1 MKRTLFL
8 FFTLLF
14 VALPSLVEAQSNN
27 EFQIANRLIQQQR
40 YDEALPILERISSQN
55 PDIFLFFDRLIESHI
70 QLKQYEIAITL
81 VEENIN
87 KHRNIPESNILLGQL
102 YHFIE
107 DTSRAYDI
115 WEQNLQQYANQLQL
129 YLNTANAMMDRRE
142 YSKAIE
148 VYRKGRV
155 VFNNE
160 QLFMSDIPNAYM
172 QAGEYENAIG
182 EWLRLVKQNP
192 QQSAGVQRML
202 LRYND
207 PILYDIAILELGDTL
222 DKMALN
228 DPSYTPFYELQ
239 IWLLLE
245 NKLYRRAYSS
255 AREYEERTSNYNFTL
270 FNVGRQL
277 GENNEF
283 ELALS
288 AFDYYSEHSFGEIKW
303 RAEEEKATIFT
314 QWAKYLDDYSLDFNN
329 RRDSLFKQ
337 ASTILDE
344 LIDQT
349 QTYSRIDQVYLKKA
363 ELALDFVFDL
373 EAAKEV
379 TKRLKSLPN
388 MYETAEAS
396 YLDGRIYLAQKEYT
410 SARISLTRSNKKAEV
425 GDLAEK
431 TRYFLALTDF
441 YAGDFEFAKIQLKTL
456 GRQNTS
462 YYANDAL
469 ELRLWVQ
476 EGLASDTTGSYL
488 TEFADA
494 HFNLKTG
501 EQEKAEEQFFAIAG
515 SEVPTPFKDDSFVLL
530 SKINT
535 TASTEFLAKISG
547 FLENTPAI
555 SIKERLMW
563 ERAKAADEALTA
575 INEYDSSVEE
585 FGFSGQ
591 ENPENP
597 IKFEVTLN
605 DVIENYEALILEYPQ
620 GFYAPF
626 ARKRLNELP
635 KVNS

>member
-1 MKRTLFL
+1 MKRTFPL
-8 FFTLLF
+8 FFILLF
-14 VALPSLVEAQSNN
+14 FATPTLVEAQSNN

-40 YDEALPILERISSQN
+40 YEDALPILQRINSQN
-55 PDIFLFFDRLIESHI
+55 PDIFLFFDRLVECHI
-70 QLKQYEIAITL
+70 QLKQYDTALTL

-87 KHRNIPESNILLGQL
+87 KQRNIPESNILLGQL
-102 YHFIE
+102 YHFME
-107 DTSRAYDI
+107 DTSKAFEI
-115 WEQNLQQYANQLQL
+115 WERNLQQYSNQLQL

-142 YSKAIE
+142 YTRAIE

-155 VFNNE
+155 IFNNE

-182 EWLRLVKQNP
+182 EWLNLVKQNP
-192 QQSAGVQRML
+192 QQSSGIQRML

-207 PILYDIAILELGDTL
+207 PILYDIAILELGDEL
-222 DKMALN
+222 DNMALN

-288 AFDYYSEHSFGEIKW
+288 AFDYYSENSFGEIKW

-314 QWAKYLDDYSLDFNN
+314 KWAKYLDDYSLDFNN
-329 RRDSLFKQ
+329 KRDSLFKE

-344 LIDQT
+344 LIGQT
-349 QTYSRIDQVYLKKA
+349 QTYSRIDQIYLKKA

-388 MYETAEAS
+388 MYETADAS
-396 YLDGRIYLAQKEYT
+396 YLDGRIFLAQKEYT

-425 GDLAEK
+425 GNLAEK

-441 YAGDFEFAKIQLKTL
+441 YAGDFEFAKIQLKSL

-476 EGLASDTTGSYL
+476 EGLAADTTGEYL
-488 TEFADA
+488 IDFADA

-501 EQEKAEEQFFAIAG
+501 EKEKAREQFFAIAD

-535 TASTEFLAKISG
+535 TASSEFLARISG
-547 FLENTPAI
+547 FIEKTPSI

-575 INEYDSSVEE
+575 INEYESSVEE

-591 ENPENP
+591 ENSEDPV
-597 IKFEVTLN
+597 KFKVTLN

>member
-1 MKRTLFL
+1 MKRIFLL
-8 FFTLLF
+8 FFTLLLF
-14 VALPSLVEAQSNN
+14 ATSTLVEAQSNN
-27 EFQIANRLIQQQR
+27 EFQIANRLMQQQR
-40 YDEALPILERISSQN
+40 YDDALPILKRINSQN
-55 PDIFLFFDRLIESHI
+55 PDIFLFFDRLVECHI
-70 QLKQYEIAITL
+70 QLKQYDNALAL
-81 VEENIN
+81 VEENIKN
-87 KHRNIPESNILLGQL
+87 KRNIPESNILLGEL
-102 YHFIE
+102 YHFKE
-107 DTSRAYDI
+107 DTSKAFEI
-115 WEQNLQQYANQLQL
+115 WERNLQQYANQLQL

-142 YSKAIE
+142 YTKAIE

-155 VFNNE
+155 VFNNA

-182 EWLRLVKQNP
+182 EWLNLVKQNP
-192 QQSAGVQRML
+192 QQSSGIQRML

-207 PILYDIAILELGDTL
+207 PILYDIAILELGDEL
-222 DKMALN
+222 DNMSLN

-255 AREYEERTSNYNFTL
+255 AKEYEERTSNYNFTL

-288 AFDYYSEHSFGEIKW
+288 AFEYYSENSFGEIKW
-303 RAEEEKATIFT
+303 RADEEKATIFT

-329 RRDSLFKQ
+329 IRDSLFKE
-337 ASTILDE
+337 ASEILDE
-344 LIDQT
+344 LIEQT

-396 YLDGRIYLAQKEYT
+396 YLDGRIFLAQNEYT

-476 EGLASDTTGSYL
+476 EGLAADTTGSYL
-488 TEFADA
+488 STFADA

-501 EQEKAEEQFFAIAG
+501 KKEKAEEQFFAIA
-515 SEVPTPFKDDSFVLL
+515 SSNDPTPFKDDSFVLL
-530 SKINT
+530 SKINN
-535 TASTEFLAKISG
+535 ANSTEFFIKLSG
-547 FLENTPAI
+547 FLEQSQAI
-555 SIKERLMW
+555 SIKERLLW
-563 ERAKAADEALTA
+563 ERAKAAELAYEAYNQYESLA
-575 INEYDSSVEE
+575 PKDDY
-585 FGFSGQ
+585 
-591 ENPENP
+591 ENLP
-597 IKFEVTLN
+597 FEITTHTL
-605 DVIENYEALILEYPQ
+605 IQNYEELILEFPQ

-626 ARKRLNELP
+626 ARKRLSELP
-635 KVNS
+635 KATS

>member
-1 MKRTLFL
+1 MKRIFLL

-14 VALPSLVEAQSNN
+14 LANLSLVEAQSNN
-27 EFQIANRLIQQQR
+27 EFQIANRLMQQQR
-40 YDEALPILERISSQN
+40 YDEALPILQRISSQN
-55 PDIFLFFDRLIESHI
+55 PDIFLFFDRLVEAHI
-70 QLKQYEIAITL
+70 QLKQYDRALKL
-81 VEENIN
+81 VEESISNQ
-87 KHRNIPESNILLGQL
+87 RNVPESNILLGQL
-102 YHFIE
+102 YHFMG
-107 DTSRAYDI
+107 DTSKAFEI
-115 WEQNLQQYANQLQL
+115 WNLNLQQYSNQLQL

-142 YSKAIE
+142 YNKAIE
-148 VYRKGRV
+148 VYRKGRTM
-155 VFNNE
+155 FNNE
-160 QLFMSDIPNAYM
+160 QLFMSEIPNAYM

-182 EWLRLVKQNP
+182 EWLRLVRQNP
-192 QQSAGVQRML
+192 QQSAGIQRML

-207 PILYDIAILELGDTL
+207 PILYDIAILELGDEL
-222 DKMALN
+222 DNMALT

-288 AFDYYSEHSFGEIKW
+288 AFDYYSENSFGEIKW
-303 RAEEEKATIFT
+303 RAEEEKASIFT
-314 QWAKYLDDYSLDFNN
+314 KWAKYLDDYSLDFDNK
-329 RRDSLFKQ
+329 RDSLFKE
-337 ASTILDE
+337 ASDILDQ
-344 LIDQT
+344 LIEQT

-363 ELALDFVFDL
+363 ESALDFVFDL
-373 EAAKEV
+373 EAAREV

-388 MYETAEAS
+388 MYDTPEAS

-441 YAGDFEFAKIQLKTL
+441 YSGDFEFAKIQLKTL

-476 EGLASDTTGSYL
+476 EGLAADTTGEYL
-488 TEFADA
+488 TDFADA

-501 EQEKAEEQFFAIAG
+501 EKEKAEAQLFAIAN
-515 SEVPTPFKDDSFVLL
+515 SDVPTPFKDDSYMLL
-530 SKINT
+530 SKTIDPGSNKFLT
-535 TASTEFLAKISG
+535 TLSG
-547 FLENTPAI
+547 FLENTSEI
-555 SIKERLMW
+555 SIKERLLW

-575 INEYDSSVEE
+575 INEYKSSVEE
-585 FGFSGQ
+585 FGVSGQ
-591 ENPENP
+591 DNPENP
-597 IKFEVTLN
+597 VKFDVTLSN
-605 DVIENYEALILEYPQ
+605 VIENYEILIMEYPQ